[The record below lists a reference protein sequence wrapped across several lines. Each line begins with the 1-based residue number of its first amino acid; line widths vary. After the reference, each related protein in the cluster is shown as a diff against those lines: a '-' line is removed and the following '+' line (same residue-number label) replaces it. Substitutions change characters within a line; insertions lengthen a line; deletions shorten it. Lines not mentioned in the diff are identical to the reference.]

1 MKNEMNNNM
10 QEADDFN
17 YLLEQ
22 FGDIKIMRYTVPGFE
37 QLHLNQKRL
46 LYFLS
51 QAALCGR
58 DILFDQNFKYN
69 LLLRKTLEGIY
80 QGFSGSREGEEFS
93 EFVVYLKKIWFANG
107 IHHHYS
113 SDKFVP
119 GFTRAYYQEL
129 LNNTPAH
136 FYPTTTTIAVDQIKE
151 LTTDIIFNK
160 ELAPFKKYQNDTDDL
175 LRQSAVNFYEGVT
188 QKEAEAF
195 YDAFKK
201 EDDHKPI
208 SYGLNS
214 RLVKKDGEVKEQVY
228 KVGGLYSAA
237 IEKIIYWLTQA
248 VEVAENKTQ
257 KEVLQLLIS
266 YYQTGDLKTWDT
278 YNIMWLKDL
287 YSLVD
292 VVNGFIETYEDPL
305 GIKGTWESVVN
316 FKNLEATKRTDI
328 ISENAQ
334 WFEDHSPVD
343 PRFKKKEV
351 RGVSAKVINAV
362 QLGGDC
368 FPSTPIGI
376 NLPNADWI
384 RAEYGSKSVTIENI
398 TYAYHQASLGSGML
412 EEFTYSEE
420 ERRLAKEYGF
430 VADNLHTD
438 LHECLGHGSGQL
450 LKGVNPDILKN
461 YHSPLEEARA
471 DLFALYYM
479 MDPKLVELGILPC
492 EDAAKAEYNS
502 YIRNGLMTQLVR
514 IEPGKTIEQAHM
526 RCRSL
531 IAHWVFEKGA
541 TNNVIEQV
549 VKDGKTYF
557 VVNDHQALRSLF
569 GELLKE
575 VQRIKSEGDYA
586 AGKQLVEQYGVQIDI
601 RLHTETLERFKK
613 LNIAPFG
620 GFVNPKLEAVIEDG
634 VIKDV
639 LISYP
644 DNYALQMLE
653 YSKDYSFLSL

>member
-1 MKNEMNNNM
+1 MNNNM
-10 QEADDFN
+10 QEADNFN

-22 FGDIKIMRYTVPGFE
+22 FGDIKIMRYTVPSFE

-58 DILFDQNFKYN
+58 DVLFDQNFKYN

-80 QGFSGSREGEEFS
+80 QGFAGSREGGEFS
-93 EFVVYLKKIWFANG
+93 EFVVYIKKIWFANG

-119 GFTRAYYQEL
+119 GFTCAYYQEL

-136 FYPTTTTIAVDQIKE
+136 FFPITTTIAVDRIKE

-160 ELAPFKKYQNDTDDL
+160 DLAPFKKYQNDTDDL

-195 YDAFKK
+195 YDALKS
-201 EDDHKPI
+201 DDDQQPL

-214 RLVKKDGEVKEQVY
+214 RLIKKNGAIVEEIYKLGGRYSEV
-228 KVGGLYSAA
+228 
-237 IEKIIYWLTQA
+237 IEKIVYWLEKA

-257 KEVLQLLIS
+257 QEVLQLLIT
-266 YYQTGDLKTWDT
+266 YYQTGDLKIWDT
-278 YNIMWLKDL
+278 YNIAWLKDL
-287 YSLVD
+287 HSLID

-305 GIKGTWESVVN
+305 GIKATWESVVN

-328 ISENAQ
+328 ISRNAQ

-343 PRFKKKEV
+343 CRFKKKKV
-351 RGVSAKVINAV
+351 HGVSAKVINAV

-384 RAEYGSKSVTIENI
+384 RAKYGSKSVTIENI

-412 EEFTYSEE
+412 EEFTCSEE
-420 ERRLAKEYGF
+420 ERKLAREYGF
-430 VADNLHTD
+430 IADNLHTD

-450 LKGVNPDILKN
+450 LKGVNVDVLKN
-461 YHSPLEEARA
+461 YHSSLEEARA
-471 DLFALYYM
+471 DLFALYFM

-541 TNNVIEQV
+541 ESKVIEQI
-549 VKDGKTYF
+549 VKENKTFF
-557 VVNDHQALRSLF
+557 VVNDHQALRGLF
-569 GELLKE
+569 GNLLKE

-586 AGKQLVEQYGVQIDI
+586 SGKELVEQYGVQIDAK
-601 RLHTETLERFKK
+601 LHAETLERFKK

-620 GFVNPKLEAVIEDG
+620 GFVNPKLEAVIENN
-634 VIKDV
+634 VIVDV

-644 DNYALQMLE
+644 DNYAQQMME
-653 YSKDYSFLSL
+653 YAENYSYLPVSL

>member
-1 MKNEMNNNM
+1 MNNNM
-10 QEADDFN
+10 QEADNFE

-37 QLHLNQKRL
+37 TLEINQKRL

-51 QAALCGR
+51 EAALCGR
-58 DILFDQNFKYN
+58 DILFHQNYKYN
-69 LLLRKTLEGIY
+69 LVLRKTLEAIY
-80 QGFSGSREGEEFS
+80 NGYTGNRGEAEFA

-119 GFTRAYYQEL
+119 EFSLAYYHEL
-129 LNNTPAH
+129 LNNTPAR
-136 FYPTTTTIAVDQIKE
+136 FFPTTAVLSLDQIKE
-151 LTTDIIFNK
+151 LTADVIFNK

-175 LRQSAVNFYEGVT
+175 LRQSAVNFYEGVS

-195 YDAFKK
+195 YDAFKND
-201 EDDHKPI
+201 DDHTPI
-208 SYGLNS
+208 SFGLNS
-214 RLVKKDGEVKEQVY
+214 RLTKKDGIITEETY
-228 KVGGLYSAA
+228 KIGGLYTEA
-237 IEKIIYWLTQA
+237 IEKIVYWLKQA
-248 VEVAENKTQ
+248 VEVAENETQ
-257 KEVLQLLIS
+257 QQVLQLLIR
-266 YYQTGDLKTWDT
+266 YYQTGDLKTWDA
-278 YNIMWLKDL
+278 YNIMWLQDL
-287 YSLVD
+287 HSLID

-328 ISENAQ
+328 ISANAQ

-351 RGVSAKVINAV
+351 RGVSAKVIYAV

-384 RAEYGSKSVTIENI
+384 RAQYGSKSVTIENI
-398 TYAYHQASLGSGML
+398 TYAHHQASLGSGML
-412 EEFTYSEE
+412 EEFAFSEE
-420 ERRLAKEYGF
+420 EQRLAKTYGF
-430 VADNLHTD
+430 IADNLHTD

-450 LKGVNPDILKN
+450 LPGVSPDVLKN

-492 EDAAKAEYNS
+492 EEAAKAEYNS
-502 YIRNGLMTQLVR
+502 YIRNGMMTQLVR
-514 IEPGKTIEQAHM
+514 IEQGKTIEQAHM

-541 TNNVIEQV
+541 KNKVIEQV
-549 VKDGKTYF
+549 EKEGKTFF
-557 VVNDHQALRSLF
+557 VINDHRALRTLF
-569 GELLKE
+569 GALLKE

-586 AGKQLVEQYGVQIDI
+586 ACKQLVEQYGVQIDA
-601 RLHTETLERFKK
+601 RLHAETLERFKK

-620 GFVNPKLEAVIEDG
+620 GFVNPKLEAVVEDG
-634 VIKDV
+634 VITDV

-644 DNYALQMLE
+644 DNYTLQMLE
-653 YSKDYSFLSL
+653 YSADYSFLPIKL

>member
-1 MKNEMNNNM
+1 MNHNM
-10 QEADDFN
+10 QEADNFK

-37 QLHLNQKRL
+37 ELDINKKRL

-51 QAALCGR
+51 EAALCGR

-80 QGFSGSREGEEFS
+80 NGFAGSRESAEFS

-113 SDKFVP
+113 SDKFIP
-119 GFTRAYYQEL
+119 GFTPAYYHEL
-129 LNNTPAH
+129 LKNTPAQY
-136 FYPTTTTIAVDQIKE
+136 FPATETITLDQIKE
-151 LTTDIIFNK
+151 LTEDIIFNK
-160 ELAPFKKYQNDTDDL
+160 DLAPFKKYQNDTDDL

-188 QKEAEAF
+188 QKEIEAF

-201 EDDHKPI
+201 EDDHMPV
-208 SYGLNS
+208 SFGLNS
-214 RLVKKDGEVKEQVY
+214 RLTKKDGVITEETY
-228 KVGGLYSAA
+228 KVGGLYTEA
-237 IEKIIYWLTQA
+237 IEKIVYWLKQA
-248 VEVAENKTQ
+248 VEVAENETQ
-257 KEVLQLLIS
+257 QQALQLLIQ
-266 YYQTGDLKTWDT
+266 YYQTGDLKTWDV
-278 YNIMWLKDL
+278 YNIKWLQDL
-287 YSLVD
+287 DSLVD

-305 GIKGTWESVVN
+305 GIKGTWESIVN

-328 ISENAQ
+328 ISANAQ

-384 RAEYGSKSVTIENI
+384 RARYGSKSVTIENI
-398 TYAYHQASLGSGML
+398 TYAHHQASLGSGML
-412 EEFTYSEE
+412 DEFTYTDE
-420 ERRLAKEYGF
+420 ERRLAREYGF
-430 VADNLHTD
+430 IADNLHTD

-450 LKGVNPDILKN
+450 LKGVSPDVLKN

-479 MDPKLVELGILPC
+479 MDPKLVALGILPC
-492 EDAAKAEYNS
+492 EEAAKAEYNS

-541 TNNVIEQV
+541 ADKVIEQV
-549 VKDGKTYF
+549 VKEGRTYF
-557 VVNDHQALRSLF
+557 VINDHHALRSLF
-569 GELLKE
+569 GDLLKE

-586 AGKQLVEQYGVQIDI
+586 AGKQLVEQYGVQIDPK
-601 RLHTETLERFKK
+601 LHAETLERFKK

-620 GFVNPKLEAVIEDG
+620 GFVNPKLIPVIEDD

-639 LISYP
+639 TISYP
-644 DNYALQMLE
+644 DNYTLQMLE
-653 YSKDYSFLSL
+653 YSVDYSFL

>member
-1 MKNEMNNNM
+1 MNNNM
-10 QEADDFN
+10 QVKDDFN

-37 QLHLNQKRL
+37 QLNLNQKKL

-51 QAALCGR
+51 QAAICGR

-80 QGFSGSREGEEFS
+80 KGFSGNRENAEFS

-119 GFTRAYYQEL
+119 GFTITYYRDL
-129 LNNTPAH
+129 LENTPAC
-136 FYPTTTTIAVDQIKE
+136 FYPSSEQLSIDQIKK
-151 LTTDIIFNK
+151 LTLAIIFDK
-160 ELAPFKKYQNDTDDL
+160 DLAPFKKYQNDTDDL
-175 LRQSAVNFYEGVT
+175 LQQSSVNFYEGIT

-195 YDAFKK
+195 YDAFKGK
-201 EDDHKPI
+201 DDHRPL
-208 SYGLNS
+208 SFGLNS
-214 RLVKKDGEVKEQVY
+214 RLTKKDGVVKEDIY
-228 KVGGLYSAA
+228 KLGGLYTEA
-237 IEKIIYWLTQA
+237 IEKIVYWLSKA
-248 VEVAENKTQ
+248 AEVAENETQ
-257 KEVLQLLIS
+257 QEALRLLIR
-266 YYQTGDLKTWDT
+266 YYETGDLKTWDT
-278 YNIMWLKDL
+278 YNIMWLKDQH
-287 YSLVD
+287 SLID

-328 ISENAQ
+328 ISKNAQ

-343 PRFKKKEV
+343 DRFKKKKV
-351 RGVSAKVINAV
+351 CGVSAKVINVV

-398 TYAYHQASLGSGML
+398 TYAYNQVSLDSGML
-412 EEFTYSEE
+412 EEFTCSEE
-420 ERRLAKEYGF
+420 ERQLARTYGF
-430 VADNLHTD
+430 IADNLHTD

-450 LKGVNPDILKN
+450 LKGVNIDVLKN

-541 TNNVIEQV
+541 EDNVIE
-549 VKDGKTYF
+549 KRKKEGKTFF
-557 VVNDHQALRSLF
+557 VINDHQALRGLF
-569 GELLKE
+569 GNLLKE

-586 AGKQLVEQYGVQIDI
+586 AGKTLVEQYGVQIDA
-601 RLHTETLERFKK
+601 RLHEETLERFKK

-620 GFVNPKLEAVIEDG
+620 GFVNPRLEPVIENN
-634 VIKDV
+634 VIKNV
-639 LISYP
+639 TISYP
-644 DNYALQMLE
+644 DNYTLQMLE
-653 YSKDYSFLSL
+653 YSENYSYLPV

>member
-1 MKNEMNNNM
+1 MNNNK
-10 QEADDFN
+10 QTNDNFN

-37 QLHLNQKRL
+37 QLNITQKRL
-46 LYFLS
+46 LYYLS
-51 QAALCGR
+51 EAALCGR
-58 DILFDQNFKYN
+58 DILFDQNYKYN
-69 LLLRKTLEGIY
+69 LVLRKTLEGIY
-80 QGFSGSREGEEFS
+80 KGFTGDRSCEAFAA
-93 EFVVYLKKIWFANG
+93 FTVYLKKIWFANG

-113 SDKFVP
+113 SEKFVP
-119 GFTRAYYQEL
+119 GFSQSYYEEL
-129 LNNTPAH
+129 LLRTPVS
-136 FYPTTTTIAVDQIKE
+136 FYPTTEELSAEQIST
-151 LTTDIIFNK
+151 LTTTVIFDPAV
-160 ELAPFKKYQNDTDDL
+160 APFKKYQNDTDDL
-175 LRQSAVNFYEGVT
+175 LQKSVVNFYEGIT
-188 QKEAEAF
+188 QKEAESF

-201 EDDHKPI
+201 EDDQQPV
-208 SYGLNS
+208 SFGLNS
-214 RLVKKDGEVKEQVY
+214 RLIKRNGIVEEEVY
-228 KVGGLYSAA
+228 KIGGRYTEA
-237 IEKIIYWLTQA
+237 IEKIVYWLNNA
-248 VEVAENKTQ
+248 VETVENETQ
-257 KEVLQLLIS
+257 QQVLQLLIS
-266 YYQTGDLKTWDT
+266 YYQTGDLKTWDE
-278 YNIMWLKDL
+278 YNIKWLQDIN
-287 YSLVD
+287 SLID

-305 GIKGTWESVVN
+305 GIKGTWESIVN
-316 FKNLEATKRTDI
+316 FKNIEATKRTDI

-343 PRFKKKEV
+343 ERFKKKEV

-368 FPSTPIGI
+368 YPATPIGI

-398 TYAYHQASLGSGML
+398 TYAHHQASLGSGML
-412 EEFTYSEE
+412 EEFTYTDE
-420 ERRLAKEYGF
+420 ERRLARTYGF
-430 VADNLHTD
+430 IADNLHTD

-450 LKGVNPDILKN
+450 LKGVSVDVLKN

-541 TNNVIEQV
+541 ANNVIEQV

-575 VQRIKSEGDYA
+575 VQRIKSEGDYS
-586 AGKQLVEQYGVQIDI
+586 AGKTLVDQYGVQIDA
-601 RLHTETLERFKK
+601 RLHAETLERFKK

-620 GFVNPKLEAVIEDG
+620 GFVNPTLEAIFEND
-634 VIKDV
+634 IITDV
-639 LISYP
+639 SISYP
-644 DNYALQMLE
+644 DNYALQMLG
-653 YSKDYSFLSL
+653 YSSDYSYLPIGI